1 MFAVLPLRP
10 SLRGLCLSLG
20 LLCASSPA
28 WAIDLPARFRSEA
41 YALSLSQ
48 FASGLD
54 HPWGMAF
61 LPDGRLLVT
70 ERAGRLRLVGSDGRV
85 SAPLA
90 GLPPIM
96 ASGQGGLLDVAID
109 PQFRSTRWIYLSYAE
124 PRGQG
129 RNGTSVLRAKLGETG
144 LSELKVIFRQ
154 QPAVASQLHFGSRL
168 AFAPDGTLFIT
179 TGDRYSERDQ
189 AQSLDNHLGKVIR
202 IRSDG
207 SVPPD
212 NPFLKQAGARPE
224 IWSYGHRNLQGAA
237 VHPLSGQ
244 LWTHEHGAKGGD
256 EVNLT
261 QAGVN
266 YGWPVITW
274 GVDYSGAPIGEG
286 SRKAGMAQPLHYW
299 VPSIAPSG
307 MAFYQGQPFAQWR
320 GSLLVGA
327 LRGQM
332 LVRLALDGTKI
343 KQEERLLQGLG
354 QRIRDVRVG
363 PDGLI
368 YLLTDEGNGS
378 ILRLAPQNAL

>member
-10 SLRGLCLSLG
+10 SLRSLCLSLG

-48 FASGLD
+48 FAGGLD

-70 ERAGRLRLVGSDGRV
+70 ERAGRLRIVGSDGRV
-85 SAPLA
+85 AAPLA

-109 PQFRSTRWIYLSYAE
+109 PQFRSTRWVYLSYAE

-129 RNGTSVLRAKLGETG
+129 RNGTSVLRAKLGEAG

-168 AFAPDGTLFIT
+168 AFALDGTLFIT

-202 IRSDG
+202 IRADG

-307 MAFYQGQPFAQWR
+307 MAFYQGQPFAQWQ

-368 YLLTDEGNGS
+368 YLLTDEGEGS
-378 ILRLAPQNAL
+378 ILRLAPQP

>member
-1 MFAVLPLRP
+1 MFAVLPLRL
-10 SLRGLCLSLG
+10 SLHTLCLSLG

-129 RNGTSVLRAKLGETG
+129 RNGTSVLRAKLGEAG

-202 IRSDG
+202 IRADG

-237 VHPLSGQ
+237 VHPISGQ

-307 MAFYQGQPFAQWR
+307 MAFYQGQPFAQWQ

-354 QRIRDVRVG
+354 QRLRDVRVG

-368 YLLTDEGNGS
+368 YLLTDEGEGS
-378 ILRLAPQNAL
+378 ILRLAPQN

>member
-10 SLRGLCLSLG
+10 SLRSLCLSLG

-48 FASGLD
+48 FAGGLD

-70 ERAGRLRLVGSDGRV
+70 ERAGRLHIVGSDGRV

-96 ASGQGGLLDVAID
+96 ANGQGGLLDVAID

-129 RNGTSVLRAKLGETG
+129 RNGTSVLRAKLGEAG

-202 IRSDG
+202 IRADG

-261 QAGVN
+261 QAGIN

-307 MAFYQGQPFAQWR
+307 MAFYQGQPFAQWQ

-368 YLLTDEGNGS
+368 YLLTDEGEGS
-378 ILRLAPQNAL
+378 ILRLAPQP

>member
-10 SLRGLCLSLG
+10 SLRSLCLSLG

-28 WAIDLPARFRSEA
+28 WTMDLPARFRSEA

-48 FASGLD
+48 FAGGLD

-70 ERAGRLRLVGSDGRV
+70 ERAGRLRIVGSDGRV

-129 RNGTSVLRAKLGETG
+129 RNGTSVLRAKLDETG
-144 LSELKVIFRQ
+144 LSEPKVIFRQ

-202 IRSDG
+202 IRADG

-307 MAFYQGQPFAQWR
+307 MAFYQGQPFAQWQ

-368 YLLTDEGNGS
+368 YLLTDEGDGS
-378 ILRLAPQNAL
+378 ILRLSPQP

>member
-1 MFAVLPLRP
+1 MFAVPLLRP
-10 SLRGLCLSLG
+10 SLSGLCLSLG
-20 LLCASSPA
+20 LLYASSPA
-28 WAIDLPARFRSEA
+28 WTMDLPARFRCEA
-41 YALSLSQ
+41 YALTLSQ
-48 FASGLD
+48 FARGLD

-70 ERAGRLRLVGSDGRV
+70 ERAGRLRIVGSDGRV

-144 LSELKVIFRQ
+144 LRELKVIFRQ

-202 IRSDG
+202 IRADG
-207 SVPPD
+207 SVPAD

-307 MAFYQGQPFAQWR
+307 MAFYQGQPFAQWQ
-320 GSLLVGA
+320 GNLLVGA

-368 YLLTDEGNGS
+368 YLLTDEGEGS
-378 ILRLAPQNAL
+378 ILRLAPQP

>member
-10 SLRGLCLSLG
+10 SLRSLCLSLG

-28 WAIDLPARFRSEA
+28 WTMDLPARFRSEA

-48 FASGLD
+48 FARGLD

-70 ERAGRLRLVGSDGRV
+70 ERAGRLRIVGSDGRV

-129 RNGTSVLRAKLGETG
+129 RNGTSVLRAKLGEAG
-144 LSELKVIFRQ
+144 LSEPKVIFRQ

-168 AFAPDGTLFIT
+168 AFGPDGTLFIT

-202 IRSDG
+202 IRADG

-307 MAFYQGQPFAQWR
+307 MAFYRGQPFAQWQ

-368 YLLTDEGNGS
+368 YLLTDEGEGS
-378 ILRLAPQNAL
+378 ILRLAPQP

>member
-10 SLRGLCLSLG
+10 SLRSLYLSLG

-28 WAIDLPARFRSEA
+28 WPMDLPARFRSEA

-48 FASGLD
+48 FAGGLD

-70 ERAGRLRLVGSDGRV
+70 ERAGRLRIVGNDGRV
-85 SAPLA
+85 AAPLA

-129 RNGTSVLRAKLGETG
+129 RNGTSVLRAKLGEAG

-189 AQSLDNHLGKVIR
+189 VQSLDNHLGKVIR
-202 IRSDG
+202 IRADG

-307 MAFYQGQPFAQWR
+307 MAFYQGQPFAQWQ

-368 YLLTDEGNGS
+368 YLLTDEGDGS
-378 ILRLAPQNAL
+378 ILRLAPQP

>member
-10 SLRGLCLSLG
+10 SLRSLCLSLG

-28 WAIDLPARFRSEA
+28 WTIDLPARFRSEA

-109 PQFRSTRWIYLSYAE
+109 SQFRSTRWIYLSYAE

-144 LSELKVIFRQ
+144 LSEPKVIFRQ

-202 IRSDG
+202 IRADG

-307 MAFYQGQPFAQWR
+307 MAFYQGQPFAQWQ

-368 YLLTDEGNGS
+368 YLLTDEGEGS
-378 ILRLAPQNAL
+378 ILRLAPQN

>member
-10 SLRGLCLSLG
+10 SLRSLCLSLG

-48 FASGLD
+48 FAGGLD

-70 ERAGRLRLVGSDGRV
+70 ERAGRLRIVGSDGRV

-129 RNGTSVLRAKLGETG
+129 RNGTSVLRAKLGEAG

-202 IRSDG
+202 IRADG

-244 LWTHEHGAKGGD
+244 LWTHEHGARGGD

-307 MAFYQGQPFAQWR
+307 MAFYQGQPFAQWQ

-368 YLLTDEGNGS
+368 YLLTDEGDGS
-378 ILRLAPQNAL
+378 ILRLSPQP

>member
-10 SLRGLCLSLG
+10 SLRSLCLSLG

-48 FASGLD
+48 FAGGLD

-70 ERAGRLRLVGSDGRV
+70 ERAGRLRIVGSDGRV

-129 RNGTSVLRAKLGETG
+129 RNGTSVLRAKLGEAG

-202 IRSDG
+202 IRADG

-212 NPFLKQAGARPE
+212 NPFLKQAGGRPE

-307 MAFYQGQPFAQWR
+307 MAFYQGQPFAQWQ

-368 YLLTDEGNGS
+368 YLLTDEGDGS
-378 ILRLAPQNAL
+378 ILRLSPQP